1 MSYTLVLEWMPGD
14 LYMSAVTAR
23 CTAPTSSYSVV
34 WLPPNKV
41 YQITLY
47 CGSTS
52 LVSFLVGAFRGKAWS
67 YMSSTTLLSLGN
79 LSVWYTANHPVLSD
93 FSLDLGTNEVVG
105 LIGLNGAGKT
115 TFIKTVAGL
124 LPGYHLDSAVWEGQ
138 PFAFRDKAFKRSR
151 YIVFAEDRSF
161 QYFTFREYLAYVAAS
176 YDVPLPDVTGLVK
189 GFHFEDYTDVLLKE
203 LSTGNLKKA
212 YLITAF
218 ALRPKLLLLDEPV
231 NGLDFQSTEFLYQ
244 LMGGYKQYGTLLFS
258 SHILESI
265 CLTCDRVLVLEHG
278 RISQT
283 FTGAEIAAG
292 NIREVLTDEEHH

>member
-1 MSYTLVLEWMPGD
+1 MD
-14 LYMSAVTAR
+14 
-23 CTAPTSSYSVV
+23 SSE
-34 WLPPNKV
+34 
-41 YQITLY
+41 
-47 CGSTS
+47 
-52 LVSFLVGAFRGKAWS
+52 
-67 YMSSTTLLSLGN
+67 LLSLNN
-79 LSVWYTANHPVLSD
+79 LSAWYAADHPVLSD

-124 LPGYHLDSAVWEGQ
+124 LSGYRLDSAAWAGRS
-138 PFAFRDKAFKRSR
+138 FSFRDKEFKRNR

-176 YDVPLPDVTGLVK
+176 YGVSLPEVSSLVA
-189 GFHFEDYTDVLLKE
+189 GFHFDDYTNVFLKE

-244 LMGGYKQYGTLLFS
+244 LMNSYKEHGTILFS

-265 CLTCDRVLVLEHG
+265 CLTSDRVLVLEHG
-278 RISQT
+278 RISRS
-283 FTGAEIAAG
+283 FTGREIAAG
-292 NIREVLTDEEHH
+292 NIREVLTEYENR